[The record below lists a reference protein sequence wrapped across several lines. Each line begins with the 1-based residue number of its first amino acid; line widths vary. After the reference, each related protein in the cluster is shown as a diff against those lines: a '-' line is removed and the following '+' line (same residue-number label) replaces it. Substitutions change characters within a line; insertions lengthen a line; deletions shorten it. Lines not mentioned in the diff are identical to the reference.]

1 MWELAR
7 GTYPRLSKVL
17 EEVYRAAE
25 ENKTVLGGSGST
37 TVEVVVDKPSVAE
50 KGKAS
55 VEVRKAKA

>member
-1 MWELAR
+1 M
-7 GTYPRLSKVL
+7 L